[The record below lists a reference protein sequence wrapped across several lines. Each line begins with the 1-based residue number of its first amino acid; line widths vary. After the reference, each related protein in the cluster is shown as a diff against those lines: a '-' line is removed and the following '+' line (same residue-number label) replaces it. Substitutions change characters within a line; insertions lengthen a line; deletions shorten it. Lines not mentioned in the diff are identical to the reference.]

1 MASGEAPAPL
11 SPPICVVCG
20 GLALPRVRGA
30 VRDYITGEGFQL
42 VQCRLCGFAM
52 TDPVPISMDRY
63 YPPRYRRFNAVAAF
77 VLRRLYLRRVDGWL
91 ARLPTTGLALELGS
105 GTGWML
111 RALRARGWLAV
122 GSERTVAAAAAAR
135 DGAGVPMF
143 VGDLD
148 AIRDAPVL
156 DLVIMFHVLEHL
168 ADPLAAL
175 HAVARRVKP
184 GGTLI
189 LGIPNIASWQAR
201 VVGPGWMHL
210 DAPRHLCH
218 FSPDAIEQALR
229 GSGFRLAHLDFRS
242 FEHDPVGWVQGGLD
256 RLGFEQGLLVKL
268 LAGMTERRSGPLATL
283 VALVLSV
290 PLGVLGLALALA
302 SWRAGAGAVM
312 EVWAVREGRAE
323 S

>member
-1 MASGEAPAPL
+1 
-11 SPPICVVCG
+11 
-20 GLALPRVRGA
+20 
-30 VRDYITGEGFQL
+30 VRDYVTAERFQL
-42 VQCRLCGFAM
+42 LQCRRCDFAM
-52 TDPVPISMDRY
+52 TDPVPISLDRY

-91 ARLPTTGLALELGS
+91 ARIPKSGVALELGS

-111 RALRARGWLAV
+111 RALRERGWLAV
-122 GSERTVAAAAAAR
+122 GSERTVTVAVAAR
-135 DGAGVPMF
+135 EGAGVPMF

-168 ADPLAAL
+168 ADPVAEL
-175 HAVARRVKP
+175 HALARRVKP

-201 VVGPGWMHL
+201 AVGSRWMHL

-218 FSPDAIEQALR
+218 FSPDAIERALHA
-229 GSGFRLAHLDFRS
+229 SGFRMAHLDFRS
-242 FEHDPVGWVQGGLD
+242 FEHDPFGWVQGGLD

-268 LAGMTERRSGPLATL
+268 LARMPERRSGPLATL
-283 VALVLSV
+283 AALVLAV
-290 PLGVLGLALALA
+290 PLGVLGLALAMA

-312 EVWAVREGRAE
+312 EVWAVREERDAG
-323 S
+323 

>member
-1 MASGEAPAPL
+1 M
-11 SPPICVVCG
+11 CVVCE
-20 GLALPRVRGA
+20 AEERPRVRTD
-30 VRDYITGEGFQL
+30 VRDYVTGERFQL
-42 VQCRLCGFAM
+42 LQCRRCGFAM

-91 ARLPTTGLALELGS
+91 ARLPATGVALELGS

-111 RALRARGWLAV
+111 RALRERGWLAV
-122 GSERTVAAAAAAR
+122 GSERTVAGAAAAR
-135 DGAGVPMF
+135 EGSGVPMF
-143 VGDLD
+143 VGDLG
-148 AIRDAPVL
+148 AIQDAPLL

-168 ADPLAAL
+168 ADPVAAL

-201 VVGPGWMHL
+201 VVGSRWMHL
-210 DAPRHLCH
+210 DVPRHLCH
-218 FSPDAIEQALR
+218 FSPDAIERALQA
-229 GSGFRLAHLDFRS
+229 SGFRMAHLDFRS

-268 LAGMTERRSGPLATL
+268 LARMERRSGALSTLAA
-283 VALVLSV
+283 VVLSV
-290 PLGVLGLALALA
+290 PLGALGLALAVA
-302 SWRAGAGAVM
+302 SWRADSGAVM
-312 EVWAVREGRAE
+312 EVWAVREERAE

>member
-1 MASGEAPAPL
+1 M
-11 SPPICVVCG
+11 CVVCG
-20 GLALPRVRGA
+20 EAAPPRVRVD
-30 VRDYITGEGFQL
+30 VRDYVTGERFQL
-42 VQCRLCGFAM
+42 LQCRRCDFAM
-52 TDPVPISMDRY
+52 TDPVPMSLDRY

-91 ARLPTTGLALELGS
+91 ARIPKSGVALELGS

-111 RALRARGWLAV
+111 RALRERGWLAV
-122 GSERTVAAAAAAR
+122 GSERTVTVAVAAR
-135 DGAGVPMF
+135 EGAGVPMF

-168 ADPLAAL
+168 ADPVAAL
-175 HAVARRVKP
+175 HALARRVKP

-201 VVGPGWMHL
+201 AVGSRWMHL

-218 FSPDAIEQALR
+218 FSPDAIERALHA
-229 GSGFRLAHLDFRS
+229 SGFRMAHLDFRS
-242 FEHDPVGWVQGGLD
+242 FEHDPFGWVQGGLD

-268 LAGMTERRSGPLATL
+268 LARMPERRSGPLATL
-283 VALVLSV
+283 AAVVLAV
-290 PLGVLGLALALA
+290 PLGVLGLALAMA

-312 EVWAVREGRAE
+312 EVWAVREERDAG
-323 S
+323 

>member
-1 MASGEAPAPL
+1 LSAPV
-11 SPPICVVCG
+11 CVVCG
-20 GLALPRVRGA
+20 AAEWPRVRPG
-30 VRDYITGEGFQL
+30 VRDYITGDGFQL
-42 VQCRLCGFAM
+42 LQCPRCGFAM

-63 YPPRYRRFNAVAAF
+63 YPPRYRRFNAAAAF
-77 VLRRLYLRRVDGWL
+77 VLRRLYLRRVDRWL
-91 ARLPTTGLALELGS
+91 ARLPRTGLALELGS

-111 RALRARGWLAV
+111 RALRARGWRAV

-135 DGAGVPMF
+135 NAAGVPVF

-148 AIRDAPVL
+148 AIHDAPVL

-175 HAVARRVKP
+175 RAVARRVKP

-218 FSPDAIEQALR
+218 FSPRAIETALR
-229 GSGFRLAHLDFRS
+229 ASGFRIDHLDFRS
-242 FEHDPVGWVQGGLD
+242 FEHDPVGWIQGGLD

-283 VALVLSV
+283 AAVLLVL
-290 PLGVLGLALALA
+290 PLGAIGLAVALA

-312 EVWAVREGRAE
+312 EVWAVREERAE
-323 S
+323 G

>member
-1 MASGEAPAPL
+1 
-11 SPPICVVCG
+11 
-20 GLALPRVRGA
+20 VRA
-30 VRDYITGEGFQL
+30 DVRDYVTGERFQL
-42 VQCRLCGFAM
+42 VQCRRCGFAM
-52 TDPVPISMDRY
+52 TDPVPISMDPY
-63 YPPRYRRFNAVAAF
+63 YPPRYRRFNALAAF

-91 ARLPTTGLALELGS
+91 ARLPAKGVALELGS

-111 RALRARGWLAV
+111 RALRERGWLAV
-122 GSERTVAAAAAAR
+122 GSERTVAVAAAAR

-156 DLVIMFHVLEHL
+156 DLVVMFHVLEHL
-168 ADPLAAL
+168 PDPLAAL
-175 HAVARRVKP
+175 SAVARRVKP

-189 LGIPNIASWQAR
+189 LGIPNIASWQAG
-201 VVGPGWMHL
+201 VVGSRWMHL

-218 FSPDAIEQALR
+218 FSPDAIERALG

-268 LAGMTERRSGPLATL
+268 LARMPERRSGVLASL
-283 VALVLSV
+283 AALVVAV
-290 PLGVLGLALALA
+290 PLGVLGLVLAVA
-302 SWRAGAGAVM
+302 SWRARAGAVM
-312 EVWAVREGRAE
+312 EVWAVREERSGG
-323 S
+323 